1 MHKLSLLTGTLFA
14 FLSVIIGA
22 FGAHYLKTIFT
33 TELLISFETGVRY
46 QMYHAFALILAGIL
60 ATKWSSKKASIL
72 YLLFTVGIVLFS
84 GSIYILCLLKA
95 NGTIGI
101 AGLGMLTPFGGICFL
116 TAWLYFYILLL
127 RSDYVA

>member
-1 MHKLSLLTGTLFA
+1 MHKPSLLTGTIFA

-46 QMYHAFALILAGIL
+46 QMYHALALIFTGVL
-60 ATKWSSKKASIL
+60 ATKWSSKKANIL
-72 YLLFTVGIVLFS
+72 YLLFTAGILLFS

-101 AGLGMLTPFGGICFL
+101 TGLGMLTPIGGICFL
-116 TAWLYFYILLL
+116 AAWFYFFILLL
-127 RSDYVA
+127 RSDYIA